1 MSSILVSILLSV
13 LQRLVSEKV
22 VIGVLV
28 GLGDWLVPK
37 TTNKLDDE
45 IWAPVR
51 EALSGE
57 AAAKGEAFRGEK
69 KDV

>member
-37 TTNKLDDE
+37 TTNELDDK

-51 EALSGE
+51 EALGGE
-57 AAAKGEAFRGEK
+57 PAVDKEHKGE
-69 KDV
+69 